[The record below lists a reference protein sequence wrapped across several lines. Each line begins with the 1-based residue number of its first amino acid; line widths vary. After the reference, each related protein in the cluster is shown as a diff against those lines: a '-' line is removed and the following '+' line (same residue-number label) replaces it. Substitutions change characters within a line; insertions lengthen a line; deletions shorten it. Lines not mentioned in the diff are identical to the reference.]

1 MRVLH
6 LTTEFPPL
14 IYGGLGTA
22 IGGLVRASSQAGIE
36 VSVMLVGGNASP
48 SYWQAPDMTMLPAT
62 AEVPWDENPSVRLL
76 HVSHQEAEAV
86 GVSWLWNWSPD
97 VLHLHSFWLW
107 PLANALRMRTGVPI
121 VYTVHSLD
129 RAEYEI
135 AQGPPECLTQWD
147 IQQELIA
154 SADLVVTLTR
164 SERELVET
172 YCPDA
177 RNRVRIVGNGIEDR
191 PDALAATRRD
201 RTNKNPLR
209 VLFSGRFVDRK
220 GVRELLEAIPT
231 VLQHAPDTHFVL
243 AGGHRHCSG
252 DDMARCWLPAG
263 LERFRQQ
270 VHFTGWL
277 SQEQLARLYQEVDVL
292 VVPSWYE
299 PFGMVVLEG
308 MLFGLPIAASS
319 VGGPAE
325 ILDHERT
332 GLLFP
337 PRDATALGQALIRL
351 IGTPALRHRLGRA
364 AAHEVR
370 KNWLYSGI
378 IERMRAVYAETMA
391 LTPERGPLPALPVW
405 CQAVA

>member
-22 IGGLVRASSQAGIE
+22 IGGLVRASAQAGIE
-36 VSVMLVGGNASP
+36 VGVMLVGGSANP
-48 SYWQAPDMTMLPAT
+48 SYWQGPEVTMLPDA
-62 AEVPWDENPSVRLL
+62 AEVPRDENPGIRLL
-76 HVSHQEAEAV
+76 CTSYREAEAV
-86 GVSWLWNWSPD
+86 GVSWLLHWRPD

-107 PLANALRMRTGVPI
+107 PLACALRMHTLAPI

-135 AQGPPECLTQWD
+135 GQGPPECLTQWNT
-147 IQQELIA
+147 QQELIA
-154 SADLVVTLTR
+154 SADLVVALTR
-164 SERELVET
+164 SERELVES
-172 YCPDA
+172 YCPAA

-191 PDALAATRRD
+191 ADALAANCRD
-201 RTNKNPLR
+201 RTTNNPVR

-231 VLQHAPDTHFVL
+231 VLEHAPDTHFVL

-263 LERFRQQ
+263 PERLRER

-277 SQEQLARLYQEVDVL
+277 SQEQLARLYGEADVL

-308 MLFGLPIAASS
+308 MLFGLAIAASS

-325 ILDHERT
+325 ILDHQRT

-337 PRDATALGQALIRL
+337 PRDATALAQALVRL
-351 IGTPALRHRLGRA
+351 IKVPALRHRLGRA
-364 AAHEVR
+364 AAREVR
-370 KNWLYSGI
+370 QNWLYSRV

-391 LTPERGPLPALPVW
+391 TTVACPLSLVLPVR

>member
-6 LTTEFPPL
+6 LTTEFPPI

-22 IGGLVRASSQAGIE
+22 IGGLVHASARAGID
-36 VSVMLVGGNASP
+36 VAVLLVGGRSNS
-48 SYWQAPDMTMLPAT
+48 SYWSAPEAKQLPEAAT
-62 AEVPWDENPSVRLL
+62 STQGEDPGIRLL
-76 HVSHQEAEAV
+76 HASYQEALEM
-86 GVSWLWNWSPD
+86 GVRWLRGWKPD

-107 PLANALRMRTGVPI
+107 PLARELRKRTGVPL

-135 AQGPPECLTQWD
+135 GQGPPECLAQWD
-147 IQQELIA
+147 TQQELIA
-154 SADLVVTLTR
+154 SADLVVALTR

-172 YCPDA
+172 YCPTA
-177 RNRVRIVGNGIEDR
+177 RSRVRIVGNGIEDR
-191 PDALAATRRD
+191 PDALAATKRALD
-201 RTNKNPLR
+201 HNPLC

-220 GVRELLEAIPT
+220 GVHELMAAIPV
-231 VLQHAPDTHFVL
+231 VLDRSPDTCFVF

-252 DDMARCWLPAG
+252 DEMARHWLPAG
-263 LERFRQQ
+263 LEKYRAQ

-277 SQEQLARLYQEVDVL
+277 STEQLAMLYRAADIL

-299 PFGMVVLEG
+299 PFGMVILEG

-325 ILDHERT
+325 ILDHGRT

-337 PRDATALGQALIRL
+337 PRDAVGLAQALIRL
-351 IGTPALRHRLGRA
+351 IQFPALRQRLGQA
-364 AAHEVR
+364 AAREVR
-370 KNWLYSGI
+370 QSWLYTRV
-378 IERMRAVYAETMA
+378 IERMREVYIEVMS
-391 LTPERGPLPALPVW
+391 LQPA
-405 CQAVA
+405 